1 MAVCNRCNIEFKIS
15 IFKSMFRKNILC
27 EDCQRLDAANKFV
40 KDCNVATYENRVN
53 ELQEAQYMSSDDEN
67 SLQKLKEDL
76 GLNDSD
82 VDHKRIDIENIK
94 RITGIRNGH
103 LPIIQTGIQ
112 LKKTEKCHH
121 VASVNLVETKTRT
134 RREGG
139 VPGRSI
145 RIARGVS
152 YRIPGVRG
160 RPVQYTYDQVTDEG
174 KLYITNSRI
183 IFIGSKKTVTY
194 SNIRVLIVKH
204 FTNAIEIKKD
214 NQQKPKW
221 LRMLSRPACCR

>member
-1 MAVCNRCNIEFKIS
+1 
-15 IFKSMFRKNILC
+15 MFRKDILC
-27 EDCQRLDAANKFV
+27 EDCQRVDAANKFV
-40 KDCNVATYENRVN
+40 KDCNVATYENRVS
-53 ELQEAQYMSSDDEN
+53 EFQEVQYMSSDDEN
-67 SLQKLKEDL
+67 SLQKLKQQL

-82 VDHKRIDIENIK
+82 VDHKRIDIENLK
-94 RITGIRNGH
+94 RITGIRNGY

-112 LKKTEKCHH
+112 LKKSEKCHH

-139 VPGRSI
+139 VSGRSV

-194 SNIRVLIVKH
+194 SNIRVLIVKY

-221 LRMLSRPACCR
+221 FEYYNQSELSETQLILGQLFKR

>member
-1 MAVCNRCNIEFKIS
+1 
-15 IFKSMFRKNILC
+15 MFRKDILC
-27 EDCQRLDAANKFV
+27 EDCKRVEAANKFV
-40 KDCNVATYENRVN
+40 KECNVATYENRVK
-53 ELQEAQYMSSDDEN
+53 EFQEAQYMSSDDEN
-67 SLQKLKEDL
+67 SLQILKQDL

-112 LKKTEKCHH
+112 LKKSEKCHH

-139 VPGRSI
+139 VPGRSV
-145 RIARGVS
+145 RIGRGVS

-160 RPVQYTYDQVTDEG
+160 RPVQYTYDEITDEG

-183 IFIGSKKTVTY
+183 IFIGSQKTVTY
-194 SNIRVLIVKH
+194 SNIRVLILKNYA
-204 FTNAIEIKKD
+204 NAIEIKKD
-214 NQQKPKW
+214 NQQKPKYFTFNNNSE
-221 LRMLSRPACCR
+221 LTEAQLILAQLFKK